1 MVIVLDRD
9 IRDTEKSDLR
19 SFLEARGF
27 TVREIVGDQE
37 TIFGA
42 VGSVGID
49 LREVEV
55 RPGVQRVIPISKP
68 YKLASRELQK
78 DDTIVEVGPV
88 KIGGSRITVI
98 AGPCAVESRE
108 QIFAAARAVKKSGAV
123 ILRGGAYK
131 PRSSPYSFQGL
142 GEDGL
147 KLLKE
152 ASEETGMPVVSEIV
166 AADHV
171 PMMKQYVDML
181 QIGARNMQ
189 NFELLKHAGASGM
202 PIMLKRG
209 LSATIEEWLMAAE
222 YLLAHG
228 AENVIL
234 CERGIRTFETY
245 TRNTLDISS
254 IPVVRKL
261 SHLPVI
267 VDPSHATGIREQVPP
282 VALAG
287 VAAGAAGLIVEVHP
301 DPEKAFSDGP
311 QSLFPEQF
319 ERLMRDVEAMAPVVE
334 KELSRLPEK
343 HETRPQ
349 FVSVSAGRTT
359 ATDEKIPVSF
369 QGERGAFSE
378 IALTRFFQSEA
389 VEPVPMPEFRKVFDA
404 VLEGRTRFG
413 IVPIENSLVGSIREN
428 YDLLLQYPDVH
439 IIGETRIRI
448 VHSLIGLP
456 EAEIDDIR
464 RVYSQPPGLDQCH
477 QFLDGHPDWELMPY
491 HDTAGSVALIA
502 REGRKDQAA
511 IANAGAA
518 RIYGMKV
525 LKEGIE
531 TNPLN
536 YTRFVILARDED
548 AAIENPDLAAIVF
561 TTPDEPG
568 ALLSAM
574 QTLAARGL
582 NLQKIESRPIHGKPW
597 NYMFYLDVEIP
608 EDPSILDG
616 ALDELRSVTEELRT
630 LGRYKRA

>member
-1 MVIVLDRD
+1 
-9 IRDTEKSDLR
+9 
-19 SFLEARGF
+19 
-27 TVREIVGDQE
+27 
-37 TIFGA
+37 
-42 VGSVGID
+42 
-49 LREVEV
+49 
-55 RPGVQRVIPISKP
+55 
-68 YKLASRELQK
+68 
-78 DDTIVEVGPV
+78 VGPV
-88 KIGGSRITVI
+88 KIGGSRLTVI

-108 QIFAAARAVKKSGAV
+108 QILAAARAVKKSGAV

-131 PRSSPYSFQGL
+131 PRTSPYSFQGM
-142 GEDGL
+142 GEAGL

-166 AADHV
+166 GV
-171 PMMKQYVDML
+171 GQVEMMQEYVDML

-189 NFELLKHAGASGM
+189 NFELLKQAGASGM

-209 LSATIEEWLMAAE
+209 MAATIEDWLMAAE

-287 VAAGAAGLIVEVHP
+287 IAAGAAGLIVEVHP
-301 DPEKAFSDGP
+301 DPDKAFSDGP

-319 ERLMRDVEAMAPVVE
+319 ERLMRDVEAMAHVVE

-349 FVSVSAGRTT
+349 FVSTEGVPGR
-359 ATDEKIPVSF
+359 ATDVEGKIAVSF

-378 IALTRFFQSEA
+378 MALTRFFQSEA
-389 VEPVPMPEFRKVFDA
+389 VEPTPMPEFRKVFDA

-439 IIGETRIRI
+439 VIGETRIRI
-448 VHSLIGLP
+448 VHSLIALP
-456 EAEIDDIR
+456 DAEIEDIR
-464 RVYSQPPGLDQCH
+464 RVYSQPPGLDQCRK
-477 QFLDGHPDWELMPY
+477 FLDTHPDWELMPY

-511 IANAGAA
+511 IANSGAA
-518 RIYGMKV
+518 RVYGMKV

-536 YTRFVILARDED
+536 YTRFVILARAED
-548 AAIENPDLAAIVF
+548 ATIADPDLAAIVF

-568 ALLSAM
+568 ALLQAM

-608 EDPSILDG
+608 DDPSILDG
-616 ALDELRSVTEELRT
+616 ALEDLHEVTEELRI